1 MNSKQVVNEASRQY
15 RQQYINDSSMTPE
28 RQLSYADSI
37 SPNSTSPFDTRS
49 ISTARTNLFSSY
61 STGSLPEIEISTS
74 KINSLH
80 SLHPIQGG
88 SILVHNYFQ
97 QGDRTNYHV

>member
-1 MNSKQVVNEASRQY
+1 MNSKQVVNEGSRQY

-28 RQLSYADSI
+28 RQLS

-49 ISTARTNLFSSY
+49 ISTTRTDLFSSY

-74 KINSLH
+74 RINSLH
-80 SLHPIQGG
+80 SLHPMQGG

-97 QGDRTNYHV
+97 QEGRTSYHV